1 MNIEEINESMEL
13 FSHKLKNP
21 VHSIGIHVDVVK
33 SKLKK
38 SADSNVDITKHVDF
52 IASETE
58 RLQRIVLNYLEY
70 LNLPDGKRKKIDL
83 AHLLEG

>member
-1 MNIEEINESMEL
+1 MNREEINASLEI

-33 SKLKK
+33 SRLKK
-38 SADSNVDITKHVDF
+38 SPDTNMDITKHVDF

-58 RLQRIVLNYLEY
+58 RLQRMVLNYLEY
-70 LNLPDGKRKKIDL
+70 LNLPEGKRKKVDL